1 MFSYRNDRIA
11 EKAPRSL
18 APGMRSSLFGFAFI
32 LLFVFAQTG
41 CSKPLNVKQ
50 DPFFDKWQTLSEKS
64 AGSSPTPRAREFNL
78 DELVAKEEARLADEK
93 VRSTAGRHLPTMKVN
108 LKMRQAEVKAVI
120 RSLAKAAN
128 RNILVKN
135 DIKGDITVDFH
146 NTPWNQAF
154 ESILNT
160 QGLTYVWEGDVI
172 RVMTEADKEQD
183 LKRKTQESDIR
194 RVEPLLN
201 VVVAV
206 DYASPKDLR
215 ENLETFLTK
224 EKDGKTYRGSV
235 KVDSHTNSLII
246 QAIRDDLTK
255 MIPIIK
261 KLDRPTPQ
269 ILIKAHIVEA
279 TKDVARRLG
288 VQWGGGYQNTF
299 GKESYWVTPGGTN
312 TVGTLPTNPT
322 AGGYNPLGTG
332 GAGGDIGSYGLS
344 GQGTGLNFPGSA
356 LTNAASSFGALG
368 LMYGTIGGNI
378 LELQLNAL
386 QTDGKVNILSSPSIT
401 TLDNQKAYTESGERV
416 PYETTSTTG
425 GTSSTTVNWEDAVL
439 RLEITPHV
447 IDDIHLKMSI
457 NVKKNE
463 VDLTR
468 TTKSGYPF
476 IIKKQ
481 TETNL
486 IVRNEE
492 TIVISGLSK
501 QRVDNRD
508 TGLPWVKD
516 VPVLGWLVKSDNK
529 SDSMEELLV
538 FVTPKILPQYK
549 TASNGETEKVEA
561 KDSKPVK

>member
-32 LLFVFAQTG
+32 LLAAFALSA
-41 CSKPLNVKQ
+41 CSKDIQVKQ
-50 DPFFDKWQTLSEKS
+50 DPFFDKWRTLSDQS
-64 AGSSPTPRAREFNL
+64 TGNSPTPRAREFDLNA
-78 DELVAKEEARLADEK
+78 LVAKEEARLADER
-93 VRSTAGRHLPTMKVN
+93 VRSTAGRQLPKMKVN

-128 RNILVKN
+128 KNILVKN
-135 DIKGDITVDFH
+135 DIKGDITVDFQ
-146 NTPWNQAF
+146 NTPWDRAF

-160 QGLTYVWEGDVI
+160 HGLSYVWEGDVI

-201 VVVAV
+201 VVVPV
-206 DYASPKDLR
+206 DYASPKDLKD
-215 ENLETFLTK
+215 NLETFLTK
-224 EKDGKTYRGSV
+224 EKDGKTFRGSV

-261 KLDRPTPQ
+261 RLDKPTPQ

-279 TKDVARRLG
+279 TKDAARRLG
-288 VQWGGGYQNTF
+288 VQWGGGYT
-299 GKESYWVTPGGTN
+299 GGLGSRSMWVTPGGTN
-312 TVGTLPTNPT
+312 SAGTAPSNPI
-322 AGGYNPLGTG
+322 GGLYNPLGVG
-332 GAGGDIGSYGLS
+332 GPGGDVGSYGLS
-344 GQGTGLNFPGSA
+344 GQGLGLNFPGTAITSA
-356 LTNAASSFGALG
+356 SGYGALG
-368 LMYGTIGGNI
+368 LLYGTIGGNI

-416 PYETTSTTG
+416 PYETTTTSGGSTT
-425 GTSSTTVNWEDAVL
+425 TNVNWEDAVL

-447 IDDIHLKMSI
+447 IDDVHLKMSI

-501 QRVDNRD
+501 QKIAHSDE
-508 TGLPWVKD
+508 GLPWVKD
-516 VPVLGWLVKSDNK
+516 VPVLGWIFKGDNK
-529 SDSMEELLV
+529 SNSMEELLV
-538 FVTPKILPQYK
+538 FITPKILPQYQ
-549 TASNGETEKVEA
+549 TAEA
-561 KDSKPVK
+561 KGSVKVDVKDATPVNK

>member
-11 EKAPRSL
+11 ERN
-18 APGMRSSLFGFAFI
+18 PGSRASGMGFSILGFAVI
-32 LLFVFAQTG
+32 LLAAFALSG
-41 CSKPLNVKQ
+41 CSNNLNIKQ

-64 AGSSPTPRAREFNL
+64 TGSSPTPRPREFDL
-78 DELVAKEEARLADEK
+78 DTLVAREEARQAEER
-93 VRSTAGRHLPTMKVN
+93 VRATAGRTLPKAKVN
-108 LKMRQAEVKAVI
+108 LKMRQAEVKAVL

-135 DIKGDITVDFH
+135 DIKGEITVDFH
-146 NTPWNQAF
+146 NVPWNEAF
-154 ESILNT
+154 ESILRT
-160 QGLTYVWEGDVI
+160 QALDYVWDGDVI
-172 RVMTEADKEQD
+172 RVMTEADKELD

-201 VVVAV
+201 IVVAV
-206 DYASPKDLR
+206 DYGSPKNLK

-224 EKDGKTYRGSV
+224 DKDGKPRGSV
-235 KVDSHTNSLII
+235 KVDDHTNSLII

-261 KLDRPTPQ
+261 RLDKPTPQ

-279 TKDVARRLG
+279 TKDAARRLG
-288 VQWGGGYQNTF
+288 VQWGGAYQNTW

-312 TVGTLPTNPT
+312 TAGTVPTNPI
-322 AGGYNPLGTG
+322 AGGYNPLGVG
-332 GAGGDIGSYGLS
+332 GPGGDVGSAGLS
-344 GQGTGLNFPGSA
+344 GQGIGLNFPGAA
-356 LTNAASSFGALG
+356 LANASGFGALG

-378 LELQLNAL
+378 LEVQLNAM

-416 PYETTSTTG
+416 PYETTSTSG
-425 GTSSTTVNWEDAVL
+425 GTSTTTVNWEDAVL

-447 IDDIHLKMSI
+447 IDDVHLKMSI
-457 NVKKNE
+457 DVKKNE
-463 VDLTR
+463 VDLSRQTR
-468 TTKSGYPF
+468 SGYPF

-481 TETNL
+481 TNTNL

-501 QRVDNRD
+501 QRITKGDS
-508 TGLPWVKD
+508 GLPWMKD
-516 VPVLGWLVKSDNK
+516 VPVLGWLVKSENK
-529 SDSMEELLV
+529 TDAMEELLV
-538 FVTPKILPQYK
+538 FITPKILPQYQR
-549 TASNGETEKVEA
+549 TAAAVQDANQAAA
-561 KDSKPVK
+561 KDAAPAK